1 MVKDKKALIGV
12 GCVPFPRPSKCLTN
26 FDARPISP
34 VFLLIAFHEGSS
46 PWSKNWFTQIC
57 SLQMCRKSI
66 NLRNKYWAKV
76 VNAIFAKSFT
86 PPIQMWHLSSLPHI
100 YSSVF
105 TFLRYICMERI
116 CANPLFSSSVGDK
129 TQLLP
134 EQKKVSLYW
143 RFNAYCRPF
152 CLENCLVVYLVLW
165 RLSLDSSKC
174 FSITSVYEEFNI
186 HSDCS

>member
-1 MVKDKKALIGV
+1 MRRLEGRGNGKFWRARFLQFFFWLLSTKALALG
-12 GCVPFPRPSKCLTN
+12 PKMDLHKFAP
-26 FDARPISP
+26 
-34 VFLLIAFHEGSS
+34 
-46 PWSKNWFTQIC
+46 
-57 SLQMCRKSI
+57 CRCSI
-66 NLRNKYWAKV
+66 NLRNKYWVKV

-86 PPIQMWHLSSLPHI
+86 PTMQMWHLSSLPHI

-134 EQKKVSLYW
+134 EQKKLSLYW
-143 RFNAYCRPF
+143 RFYAYCRPF

-174 FSITSVYEEFNI
+174 FSIASVYEEFNI